1 MVMKTSLLLLGMCL
15 FAFTSFGYE
24 FERRRDQFDSNSG
37 YLAVPAPYSYPGIGE
52 GLVFIGYAG
61 NVLETPIDA
70 YALLITGDAT
80 GLIAN
85 VDEVFLYP
93 ETLYLRYFRI
103 DIRKYGRNFYQNR
116 GMDTDKEDFSVA
128 VGDQYLG
135 REPSVNLTLWERRLE
150 LSYGLR
156 LQEGRITELR
166 TPEGELLSST
176 TQTFR
181 SDATRAQLTVDL
193 TDDRQDPR
201 SGLRV
206 SLDQEQVTAAD
217 SLSSDYTILTTNLK
231 AYVPM
236 LGQSTWAFNYFRSA
250 ASVTRTGLTD
260 LNTLKTLRGIDACAS
275 SPTVAEQNACEE
287 AVTRDAQNQQLANLN
302 GTARSLGGP
311 NRLRSYPEE
320 RYQGAH
326 SLSYGTEF
334 RWNLKTGQDLLNWY
348 FLSDIQEALQVALFY
363 EQGSVAESVA
373 DLGSIW
379 RKSFGVGGRLVTGSG
394 NVYRLDL
401 ASGDEGTELTVLFQ
415 YPWQN

>member
-1 MVMKTSLLLLGMCL
+1 MSLKTPLLAL
-15 FAFTSFGYE
+15 FLCVLAFTSFGFE

-37 YLAVPAPYSYPGIGE
+37 YLIVPAPYSYPGIGE
-52 GLVFIGYAG
+52 GIVLIGYAG

-80 GLIAN
+80 GLITN

-93 ETLYLRYFRI
+93 ETVYFRYFMI

-116 GMDTDKEDFSVA
+116 GMDTEKEDFSVA

-135 REPSVNLTLWERRLE
+135 REPSLNLTLWERRLE
-150 LSYGLR
+150 LTYGLR

-166 TPEGELLSST
+166 TPEGELLSSS
-176 TQTFR
+176 TQSFK
-181 SDATRAQLTVDL
+181 SDATRALLTLDL

-201 SGLRV
+201 SGLRLT
-206 SLDQEQVTAAD
+206 LDQEQVTAGDAI
-217 SLSSDYTILTTNLK
+217 SSDYTVLTTNLA
-231 AYVPM
+231 AYVPV

-250 ASVTRTGLTD
+250 ASVTHTGVTD
-260 LNTLKTLRGIDACAS
+260 LDTLKTLRGIDTCAGS
-275 SPTVAEQNACEE
+275 SSAEQAACEE
-287 AVTRDAQNQQLANLN
+287 AITREAQNQQLANLN

-326 SLSYGTEF
+326 ALSYGTEF
-334 RWNLKTGQDLLNWY
+334 RWNLTTSKDLLDWY
-348 FLSDIQEALQVALFY
+348 FLSDIQEAVQVALFY
-363 EQGSVAESVA
+363 EQGSVAESAA

-394 NVYRLDL
+394 NVYRFDV
-401 ASGDEGTELTVLFQ
+401 ASGDEGTEVTVLFQ